1 MRNKFEIEG
10 FVKGQ
15 VEVKPT
21 FDGKDIMVM
30 FTVDQPKW
38 DQNGNPIQAIRLFL
52 MAVGGEVAAMGR
64 SLIPGE
70 HVLVTGRFG
79 MRKPKTEGGESYPNY
94 YATKIYRIADK
105 NTDREEIPFD

>member
-1 MRNKFEIEG
+1 
-10 FVKGQ
+10 
-15 VEVKPT
+15 
-21 FDGKDIMVM
+21 
-30 FTVDQPKW
+30 
-38 DQNGNPIQAIRLFL
+38 
-52 MAVGGEVAAMGR
+52 MGR

-105 NTDREEIPFD
+105 NTDKEEIPFD